1 MKERPGAKTKA
12 YFGSVRFFRHL
23 IFLCLFLI
31 VAGPYFCMGA
41 LYYQN
46 RELHAEIRDLTLK
59 ALVTTLP
66 EKMSPTTESRKIASS
81 LNYQDKYPGLYCSP
95 QTAFVKKEKTVYLTF
110 DDGPSKFTEKFLNIL
125 AKHKVKATFF
135 VVGRSDPKSLEIMKR
150 IVDDGHTLAPH
161 TYTHVYNS
169 IYASVESFLDDFNK
183 IHGLIYET
191 TGVKPTV
198 LRFPG
203 GTVNVHNRRI
213 FRELSAEMLRRGYTF
228 FDWDV
233 SAADATKNATT
244 ASVLNN
250 IINGVH
256 ENGRNIV
263 LMHDTSEQT
272 LKALERAIIY
282 LKNKGFAF
290 DRLTNEVAPVTF
302 YYNYLKEGGV

>member
-1 MKERPGAKTKA
+1 MKERPGAKTKT

-46 RELHAEIRDLTLK
+46 RELHAEIRELTLK

-66 EKMSPTTESRKIASS
+66 EKMPPTPESRKIASS

-213 FRELSAEMLRRGYTF
+213 LRELSAEMLRRGYTF

-250 IINGVH
+250 IINGVN

-272 LKALERAIIY
+272 LKALEKAVIY

-290 DRLTNEVAPVTF
+290 ERLTNEVSPVTF

>member
-12 YFGSVRFFRHL
+12 YFGSVRFFSHL

-66 EKMSPTTESRKIASS
+66 EKMPPTPESRKIASS

-110 DDGPSKFTEKFLNIL
+110 DDGPSKFTENFLNIL

>member
-66 EKMSPTTESRKIASS
+66 EKMPPTTESRKIASS

-250 IINGVH
+250 IIKGVH

>member
-1 MKERPGAKTKA
+1 MGERPRTKREP
-12 YFGSVRFFRHL
+12 YLGSVRFFRHV
-23 IFLCLFLI
+23 IYLCLFLI

-46 RELHAEIRDLTLK
+46 RELHAEIRELTLK
-59 ALVTTLP
+59 ALITKLP
-66 EKMSPTTESRKIASS
+66 EKKPTSAEGRKIDSS

-95 QTAFVKKEKTVYLTF
+95 QTAFIKKKKTVYLTF
-110 DDGPSKFTEKFLNIL
+110 DDGPSRFTENFLNIL

-135 VVGRSDPKSLEIMKR
+135 VIGRNDPKSRELLKR

-250 IINGVH
+250 IITGVH

>member
-66 EKMSPTTESRKIASS
+66 EKMPPTTESRKIASS

-183 IHGLIYET
+183 IHDLIYET
-191 TGVKPTV
+191 TGVKPTAQISW
-198 LRFPG
+198 RDG
-203 GTVNVHNRRI
+203 QCSQQ
-213 FRELSAEMLRRGYTF
+213 E
-228 FDWDV
+228 
-233 SAADATKNATT
+233 
-244 ASVLNN
+244 N
-250 IINGVH
+250 IQG
-256 ENGRNIV
+256 
-263 LMHDTSEQT
+263 
-272 LKALERAIIY
+272 IIC
-282 LKNKGFAF
+282 
-290 DRLTNEVAPVTF
+290 
-302 YYNYLKEGGV
+302 